1 MWRRGPGIVQICPMQ
16 STNPQ
21 PRPGRFLRI
30 PEACAYIGVSRSRL
44 YQLLAEGKLPARKLG
59 CRTLLDK
66 DMLDRFL
73 EELPEAVFRPPA
85 EPRKPRPHR

>member
-1 MWRRGPGIVQICPMQ
+1 MWRRVTGFVQICPMQ

-44 YQLLAEGKLPARKLG
+44 YQLLAQRKLPARKLG
-59 CRTLLDK
+59 HRTLIQRDELDQF
-66 DMLDRFL
+66 LDG
-73 EELPEAVFRPPA
+73 LPEATFRGDRRGTPP
-85 EPRKPRPHR
+85 R